1 MLELSALG
9 LLQRE
14 PLHGYKL
21 KQKLEMFMDCSI
33 SVNYGAI
40 YPLLR
45 RLQQQGSIVAVESN
59 DGEGRGGKKVYQI
72 TEQGRVRWR
81 EKMMEHPQESW
92 VNARS
97 RFAIKFFFFSDL
109 EPQARIDLMEHR
121 LMVCKLRQQEVEKE
135 YIPQVPNDPYKQ
147 AIVQRHLETLN
158 HEIEWLSQQ
167 LTREYAEKQPNS

>member
-9 LLQRE
+9 LLQQE

-21 KQKLEMFMDCSI
+21 KQKLEMFMDCCI

-45 RLQQQGSIVAVESN
+45 RLEQQDLIAAVESN
-59 DGEGRGGKKVYQI
+59 SGEGRGGKKVYQI
-72 TEQGRVRWR
+72 TQKGRERWR
-81 EKMMEHPQESW
+81 EKMMEHPQDSW

-109 EPQARIDLMEHR
+109 EPQERIELMEHR
-121 LMVCKLRQQEVEKE
+121 LMVCKLRQKEVEKE
-135 YIPQVPNDPYKQ
+135 HLPQIPNDPYQQ
-147 AIVQRHLETLN
+147 AIVQRHLGTLN
-158 HEIEWLSQQ
+158 HEIEWLQQQ
-167 LTREYAEKQPNS
+167 LAQEYAEK

>member
-1 MLELSALG
+1 
-9 LLQRE
+9 
-14 PLHGYKL
+14 
-21 KQKLEMFMDCSI
+21 MFMDCCI

-45 RLQQQGSIVAVESN
+45 RLEQQGSIAAVEADS
-59 DGEGRGGKKVYQI
+59 GEGRGGKKVYQI
-72 TEQGRVRWR
+72 TQKGRESWR
-81 EKMMEHPQESW
+81 EKMMEHPPDSW

-109 EPQARIDLMEHR
+109 EPKERIELMEHR

-135 YIPQVPNDPYKQ
+135 HIPQTPNDPYKQ

-158 HEIEWLSQQ
+158 HEIEWLNQQ
-167 LTREYAEKQPNS
+167 LTQEYVEKQPNS

>member
-9 LLQRE
+9 LLQQE

-21 KQKLEMFMDCSI
+21 KQKLEMFMDCCI

-45 RLQQQGSIVAVESN
+45 RLEQQDLIAAVEANS
-59 DGEGRGGKKVYQI
+59 GEGRGGKKVYQI
-72 TEQGRVRWR
+72 TQKGRERWR
-81 EKMMEHPQESW
+81 EKMMEHPQDSW

-109 EPQARIDLMEHR
+109 EPQERIELMEHR

-135 YIPQVPNDPYKQ
+135 HLPQIPNDPYKQ
-147 AIVQRHLETLN
+147 AIVQRHLETLH
-158 HEIEWLSQQ
+158 HEIEWLNQQ
-167 LTREYAEKQPNS
+167 LSQAYVEKRSNA